1 MNVADMQI
9 WLNNKIKE
17 NNLNLKPLVIDGIG
31 GPATRNTVYEVFKC
45 KNAKAVTEAELL
57 DFAKQLGDTN
67 TKRIKAIGKV
77 ETSGSAWTSDGT
89 PKILY
94 ERHYFY
100 KYVNKTIYL
109 PGYSDHFLSNP
120 KWGGYTQDFN
130 KNNINDSFEK
140 LAFAACINPIGAFSS
155 ISISSF
161 QVMGAYYK
169 ELGYN
174 NPLDML
180 YDVSRNEAVHYKL
193 LVGFILNVAK
203 IKSSFLKLSTNPET
217 NRAFCK
223 AYNGPSYA
231 SIFPGYH
238 VKIANA
244 MK

>member
-9 WLNNKIKE
+9 WLNTKIKE
-17 NNLNLKPLVIDGIG
+17 NNLNIKPLVVDSVG
-31 GPATRNTVYEVFKC
+31 GPITRNAIYQVFKC
-45 KNAKAVTEAELL
+45 TTAKAVTEAELL
-57 DFAKQLGDTN
+57 EFAKQLGDTD
-67 TKRIKAIGKV
+67 TKRIKAVGKV
-77 ETSGSAWTSDGT
+77 ETNGSAWDRDGI

-100 KYVNKTIYL
+100 KFVKKTMYL
-109 PGYSDHFLSNP
+109 PGYKDHFLAAP
-120 KWGGYTQDFN
+120 TWGGYTQDFN

-161 QVMGAYYK
+161 QIMGVYYK

-174 NPLDML
+174 NPIDML
-180 YDVSRNEAVHYKL
+180 YDVSRDESVHYKL
-193 LVGFILNVAK
+193 LVGFILNVAN
-203 IKSSFLKLSTNPET
+203 IKSAFLRISTNPET

-231 SIFPGYH
+231 SIAPGYH
-238 VKIANA
+238 VKLANA